1 MGIAAQVS
9 RSVVVLEGVRC
20 LSCGVTYSKP
30 AFGGTVEKNPGCPG
44 CGYLGW
50 IPVSPAAPLRLASLS
65 Q

>member
-1 MGIAAQVS
+1 VS

-44 CGYLGW
+44 CSYLGW
-50 IPVSPAAPLRLASLS
+50 IPVTPAAPLRLAR
-65 Q
+65 